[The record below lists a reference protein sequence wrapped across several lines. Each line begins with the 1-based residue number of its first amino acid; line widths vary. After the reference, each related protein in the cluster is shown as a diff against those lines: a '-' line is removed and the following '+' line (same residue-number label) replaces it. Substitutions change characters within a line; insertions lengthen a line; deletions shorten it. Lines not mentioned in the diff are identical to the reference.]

1 MLQTYWLPF
10 GMSKHPS
17 IPSEARRP
25 GHPSH
30 GRCRWAAAAL
40 LTSGALAL
48 VSPVGQAN
56 AEVLYTLDTNCALRG
71 GAPVACQVQAVDEEG
86 ATLYRHTIG
95 STSHILRISDQPARL
110 SLWDATTK
118 RWEPLRDAA
127 VRFSTN
133 TLCLNDGELCVVNP
147 NYLNS
152 LLQERVDFRGRDLV
166 RVRFD
171 SSGRIKII
179 CYDSGCDLLTQK
191 REAR

>member
-1 MLQTYWLPF
+1 
-10 GMSKHPS
+10 MSKRPS
-17 IPSEARRP
+17 IATEARRL

-40 LTSGALAL
+40 LSSGALAL
-48 VSPVGQAN
+48 TFPPSQAK
-56 AEVLYTLDTNCALRG
+56 ADVLYTLETNCTLRG
-71 GAPVACQVQAVDEEG
+71 GAPVACKVQAVDEEG

-95 STSHILRISDQPARL
+95 ATIHTLRISDQPARL
-110 SLWDATTK
+110 SLWDATSK
-118 RWEPLRDAA
+118 RWEPLRGAA

-152 LLQERVDFRGRDLV
+152 LLQERADFRGRDLV

-171 SSGRIKII
+171 SSGRINIV